1 MNHPN
6 SDPRL
11 ARTRRRLLGGL
22 AAVAL
27 LPGCSG
33 LLPQPGPPP
42 RLFRL
47 TPQSTFPEDLPSA
60 DWALLVDR
68 PEASAGLDVPRIAVR
83 PSPVALEYYAK
94 AAWTDRAP
102 RMVQGLITESFENAD
117 RLQAVGSQSLGLRA
131 DYLLKSELREF
142 QVEYFE
148 GPLPVAHV
156 QLNAKLVDGVSR
168 RIMADEAFS
177 ARSEATADSLE
188 AAVFA
193 MDAALGKALKR
204 MIVWTIET
212 GEQLREETAS

>member
-6 SDPRL
+6 SDPRP
-11 ARTRRRLLGGL
+11 AWSRRRLLGGL
-22 AAVAL
+22 AATAL
-27 LPGCSG
+27 LPGCGG
-33 LLPQPGPPP
+33 LLPKPGPPP

-47 TPQSTFPEDLPSA
+47 TPQSTFPEDLPSV

-68 PEASAGLDVPRIAVR
+68 PEASAGIDVPRIAVR
-83 PSPVALEYYAK
+83 PSPVALEYYAS

-168 RIMADEAFS
+168 RILADEAFY
-177 ARSEATADSLE
+177 ARSEASADSLE

-193 MDAALGKALKR
+193 MDAALGKVLKR
-204 MIVWTIET
+204 MIVWTVET
-212 GEQLREETAS
+212 GEELRTQSAS